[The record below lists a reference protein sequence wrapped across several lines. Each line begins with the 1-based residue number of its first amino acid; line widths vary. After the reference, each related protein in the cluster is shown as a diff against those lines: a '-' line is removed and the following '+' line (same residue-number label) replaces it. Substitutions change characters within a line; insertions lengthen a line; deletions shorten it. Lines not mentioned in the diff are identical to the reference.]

1 MVNGIINIYKEKG
14 FTSFDVVAKMRGILR
29 TKKIGH
35 TGTLDP
41 DAEGVLPVCIGK
53 ATKVVEYL
61 TDYDKTYVAEVKL
74 GVTTTTEDASGEVVL
89 TRDVV
94 YDEEKI
100 EEVVNSFK
108 GKYSQTPP
116 MYSALK
122 VNGRRLYE
130 YAREGKVIERKSR
143 DVFINDIKI
152 LEFNKENESF
162 KIEVSCSKGTYIRTL
177 CYDIGEKLECGA
189 HMATL
194 LRTKVGKFE
203 LKDAI
208 KLSELE
214 IIVKEARLE
223 NVFQKTESVL
233 LFDKVTFG
241 KEYTKL
247 LENGNKILVDD
258 SYTKDKYLVYMND
271 GRFVGV
277 FKVMKKEEGIYLKP
291 EKMFL

>member
-1 MVNGIINIYKEKG
+1 VNGIINIYKEKG

>member
-1 MVNGIINIYKEKG
+1 MNGIINIYKEKG